1 MICCERRL
9 TIRGGIYEGVSSSQ
23 CSTKQLEYNSIPIN
37 ILFLKRLYLHLN
49 DEDLRNDEIERFIIK
64 NRLNKEM
71 TNHKIKRISQFI
83 LLNQVDKLSIKETVH
98 NFVLATDSS
107 YNFSIVNLS

>member
-1 MICCERRL
+1 MFTFNGDGIKTCSCCERKL
-9 TIRGGIYEGVSSSQ
+9 TIRGGIYEGVCSAQ

-49 DEDLRNDEIERFIIK
+49 DENLRNDEIERFIIK

-83 LLNQVDKLSIKETVH
+83 LLNQLDKLSIKRNTVYQ
-98 NFVLATDSS
+98 V
-107 YNFSIVNLS
+107 